1 MKQNILALLAG
12 ALFGLGLCISE
23 MADPAKVINF
33 LDIAGNWDPS
43 LMLVMAGALAVT
55 IPAFRWILKSE
66 EPLFAPSFNV
76 PAGTNIDKGLLLG
89 AALFGIGWGMI
100 GYCPGPAITALGF
113 GLVIPMIVVVAMIA
127 GFMAHKII
135 YTAKA

>member
-1 MKQNILALLAG
+1 MKHNLLALVAG
-12 ALFGLGLCISE
+12 ALFGLGLCVSQ

-43 LMLVMAGALAVT
+43 LMLVMVGALGVT

-66 EPLFAPSFNV
+66 APFFAPEFNV
-76 PAGTNIDKGLLLG
+76 PSGSNVDRKLIWG

-113 GLVIPMIVVVAMIA
+113 GLVTPVIVVAAMIA
-127 GFMAHKII
+127 GFMAHKLFFE
-135 YTAKA
+135 AKV